1 MSGIRSTGDRNAELS
16 EPATPLDA
24 PVRVEADG
32 DPRAPA
38 NWSTR
43 ACWGVVVV
51 IGYLLSPLP
60 LGVMLDLM
68 PRTVSRPAFFALS
81 VAYKPLS
88 WLYGQNRQVRDFY
101 DWYESLLDA

>member
-1 MSGIRSTGDRNAELS
+1 MSGIRSKGDGNAERP
-16 EPATPLDA
+16 EPATPGRNPD
-24 PVRVEADG
+24 RSDVEVA
-32 DPRAPA
+32 PRASA

-43 ACWGVVVV
+43 ACWGVVVL

-60 LGVMLDLM
+60 LGVFLDLLPM
-68 PRTVSRPAFFALS
+68 PVARPAFYALS